1 MDLKIGDRVRLKNK
15 SYYGLDE
22 GVIVPWPDDSP
33 RTTEMSFVLVE
44 IGGRK
49 LMVHRGDMVE
59 KIEEE

>member
-1 MDLKIGDRVRLKNK
+1 MNLKPGDRVRLKNK

-33 RTTEMSFVLVE
+33 RTASRSYVLVK

-49 LMVHRGDMVE
+49 LMVHRGDVVE
-59 KIEEE
+59 KIETK